1 MKLQTGTSANTA
13 RLVAVRAS
21 KLHPTVSW
29 TVAAPHASSFSRW
42 TRAQPMLCK
51 AVPTSD
57 KDSVASLTPPIST
70 YDVDLELWQV
80 LDLCSDEELEGLY
93 NILHGPSPFSPLV
106 KSLVTVKE
114 PALVEVRGRSSIMHK
129 LESRFR
135 FLAAD
140 SASFL
145 QGRRPGYREIL
156 LQIRTRW
163 DPCSAASR
171 SVHTSEMF
179 EHACKACASGSASEQ
194 HDDLQLK
201 TRPAKTLSW

>member
-1 MKLQTGTSANTA
+1 MKLQAGTSAHAT
-13 RLVAVRAS
+13 RPVAVRAFQ
-21 KLHPTVSW
+21 LHRTVVG
-29 TVAAPHASSFSRW
+29 TVVAPRFSSFARC
-42 TRAQPMLCK
+42 TRAQPILCK
-51 AVPTSD
+51 AIPTSD
-57 KDSVASLTPPIST
+57 KDSLASLTPPIST

-106 KSLVTVKE
+106 KSLVRVKE
-114 PALVEVRGRSSIMHK
+114 PALVQVRGRSSIMHK

-163 DPCSAASR
+163 NPCSKASR
-171 SVHTSEMF
+171 SMR
-179 EHACKACASGSASEQ
+179 ALG
-194 HDDLQLK
+194 DM
-201 TRPAKTLSW
+201 